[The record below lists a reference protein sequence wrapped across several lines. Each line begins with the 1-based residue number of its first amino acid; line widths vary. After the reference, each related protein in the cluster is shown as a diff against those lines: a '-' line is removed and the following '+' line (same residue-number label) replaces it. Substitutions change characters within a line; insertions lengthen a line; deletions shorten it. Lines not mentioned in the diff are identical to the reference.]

1 VSTVDGSFAAF
12 LAISVVIIIT
22 PGQDTALTI
31 RNTVLGGR
39 RAGIATAL
47 GVGIGQGGWTLAA
60 SLGLTALLVASEPV
74 FAAIRLI
81 GAAYL
86 VYLGASTL
94 WLAIGPRA
102 AAHPTGPRTASDGE
116 PSLRPASAFRQGV
129 ISNLGNPKMA
139 IFFSSLLPQFVAPGS
154 PTFTAMA
161 SLGLVFV
168 TMTVVWLSGYAAVIA
183 RAGRLL
189 ARPRV
194 RRAFDATMGAILVAF
209 GIRLAVAE
217 R

>member
-1 VSTVDGSFAAF
+1 MDGSFAAF
-12 LAISVVIIIT
+12 LAISVVVIVT

-31 RNTVLGGR
+31 RNTLIGGR
-39 RAGIATAL
+39 LTGVATAF
-47 GVGIGQGGWTLAA
+47 GVGIGQAAWTLAA

-94 WLAIGPRA
+94 WQAFRPGRGDLEAGGRAAVDRHALRPRA
-102 AAHPTGPRTASDGE
+102 A
-116 PSLRPASAFRQGV
+116 LRQGV

-139 IFFSSLLPQFVAPGS
+139 IFFSSLLPQFVVPGA
-154 PTFTAMA
+154 PTFLPMLA
-161 SLGLVFV
+161 LGLVFV
-168 TMTVVWLSGYAAVIA
+168 TMTISWLTAYAAVIA
-183 RAGRLL
+183 RAGAVLR
-189 ARPRV
+189 RPRI
-194 RRAFDATMGAILVAF
+194 RRAFDAAMGAILVCF
-209 GIRLAVAE
+209 GIRLAVAD

>member
-1 VSTVDGSFAAF
+1 MDGSFAAF
-12 LAISVVIIIT
+12 IAISVVVIVT

-31 RNTVLGGR
+31 RNTLIGGR
-39 RAGIATAL
+39 RAGIATAF
-47 GVGIGQGGWTLAA
+47 GVGVGQAGWTLAA

-94 WLAIGPRA
+94 WLAIRAGGAHHPQGQRTGADGGP
-102 AAHPTGPRTASDGE
+102 T
-116 PSLRPASAFRQGV
+116 LRPTSAFRQGV

-154 PTFTAMA
+154 PTFLAMA
-161 SLGLVFV
+161 LLGMTFV
-168 TMTVVWLSGYAAVIA
+168 TMTICWLSGYAAVIG
-183 RAGRLL
+183 RAGAVLG
-189 ARPRV
+189 RPRI
-194 RRAFDATMGAILVAF
+194 RRAFDAAMGIILVAF
-209 GIRLAVAE
+209 GIRLAVAD

>member
-1 VSTVDGSFAAF
+1 MDGSFAAF
-12 LAISVVIIIT
+12 LAISVVVIVT

-31 RNTVLGGR
+31 RNTLLGGR
-39 RAGIATAL
+39 PAGVATAVGVAL
-47 GVGIGQGGWTLAA
+47 GQASWTLAA

-74 FAAIRLI
+74 FAAIRLL

-86 VYLGASTL
+86 VYLGATTL
-94 WLAIGPRA
+94 WLAVRPARA
-102 AAHPTGPRTASDGE
+102 GHREDDDGAARAGALATRTA
-116 PSLRPASAFRQGV
+116 LRQGA

-139 IFFSSLLPQFVAPGS
+139 IFFSSLLPQFVAPGA
-154 PTFTAMA
+154 PTFLAML

-168 TMTVVWLSGYAAVIA
+168 TMTLAWLTAYAAVVA
-183 RAGRLL
+183 RAGAVLR
-189 ARPRV
+189 RPRV

-209 GIRLAVAE
+209 GIRLAVTE